1 MKLTTV
7 KSYPY
12 VQFAVLAREVF
23 NTIVLGLCA
32 LKMKFKI
39 LVQFRLL
46 RKMQKFF
53 QSDLIRMAMDGL
65 DIIIEFFQLLS

>member
-7 KSYPY
+7 KPYPY

-39 LVQFRLL
+39 LVI
-46 RKMQKFF
+46 QKLF

-65 DIIIEFFQLLS
+65 DIIIKFFQLLS